1 MPISAVRN
9 DSQSPSPSKFAKNP
23 TPKNTATAHAI
34 FIILFCILFLIQSK
48 IKTSRGDTVGKAPDV
63 LEEVKKMETKL
74 YPLEGQ
80 QFTDRLAQ
88 RKIRELAD
96 MPPSLRAEVMDI
108 FFKILRESGMKG
120 TPIDIGV
127 DDGYRQTF
135 YLINSVQVVQNKKR
149 DLGARLTTIA
159 ELDRRQTLAQNTG
172 KKKAKVINHLIEIE
186 ALRAEGH
193 SFPQIVKM
201 LFKGKG
207 KISVDYV
214 KEIFYEQ
221 KKLISS
227 TEPVEH
233 EQPLLKIEPPQLTI
247 EPTTN
252 DFIKYLKN

>member
-1 MPISAVRN
+1 
-9 DSQSPSPSKFAKNP
+9 
-23 TPKNTATAHAI
+23 
-34 FIILFCILFLIQSK
+34 
-48 IKTSRGDTVGKAPDV
+48 
-63 LEEVKKMETKL
+63 METKL

-88 RKIRELAD
+88 RKIREFAD
-96 MPPSLRAEVMDI
+96 MTPTLRAEVMDI
-108 FFKILRESGMKG
+108 FFKIIREAGMKG
-120 TPIDIGV
+120 TPIDIGAF
-127 DDGYRQTF
+127 DNGYRQTF
-135 YLINSVQVVQNKKR
+135 YLINSIQVVQNKKR
-149 DLGARLTTIA
+149 DLGERLTTIA
-159 ELDRRQTLAQNTG
+159 ELDQRQALTQNMG
-172 KKKAKVINHLIEIE
+172 KKRAKIINHLVEIE

-221 KKLISS
+221 KKLMSS
-227 TEPVEH
+227 TEPVKH
-233 EQPLLKIEPPQLTI
+233 EQPLPKVKPPQLTI